1 MAVISPAAIEVGFHG
16 AADLR
21 AAFVMAPEVVRH
33 ELTATTWEASLLLQR
48 EVQDITPS
56 GVGGG
61 GGLKGSIS
69 AREPRVLADNVIGT
83 VATSIAH
90 AIPVE
95 LGTRPHFPPVDALVD
110 WVRAKF
116 GARGKEAERI
126 AGAVARKIAVHG
138 TEGAHMFERGFDA
151 NAAQVRRMYDR
162 AISRILA
169 RIGGKP

>member
-1 MAVISPAAIEVGFHG
+1 MAVISPAAIEIGFNG

-21 AAFVMAPEVVRH
+21 AAFVMAPEIVAH
-33 ELTATTWEASLLLQR
+33 ELVATTWQASLLLQR
-48 EVQDITPS
+48 EVQEITPS

-90 AIPVE
+90 AVPVE
-95 LGTRPHFPPVDALVD
+95 LGTRPHFPPIDALVD

-116 GARGKEAERI
+116 GAHGEDAERI
-126 AGAVARKIAVHG
+126 AGAVARKIAIHG
-138 TEGAHMFERGFDA
+138 TEGAHMFSRAFDR
-151 NAAQVRRMYDR
+151 NADQVRRLYDR
-162 AISRILA
+162 ALARILA
-169 RIGGKP
+169 KIGGKL